1 MRNSPRPLVLVVAI
15 AALLVLAPGCSLF
28 KVQGTGFV
36 KASYNGE
43 TLVDKQVKFDSLQE
57 MPGAMRELGGA
68 MAQTTEL
75 LVEKL
80 VEAPPPGEVRLA
92 DIEPSLAQFE
102 NDPSVNF
109 LNAGRSAERPV
120 SFKYV
125 RIGVP
130 SYDLFFQRS
139 AELYALMYQTKQ
151 TIFNLRTLAAAR
163 AGQSQL
169 PTGPVK
175 SAVDAALSTQLS
187 PAGAQVDYKLRSLA
201 TVATTIARAARSTVT
216 TVQELIAAGQQLITA
231 APSSIMNP
239 KTVLHLD
246 LIVKGLGQSLQ
257 MVGESGRMLFEMIP
271 ELTGF

>member
-15 AALLVLAPGCSLF
+15 ASFLALAPGCSLF
-28 KVQGTGFV
+28 KVKGTGFV

-43 TLVDKQVKFDSLQE
+43 TLVDKQVKFDSLEE

-68 MAQTTEL
+68 VAQTTEL

-92 DIEPSLAQFE
+92 DIDPSLAQFE

-109 LNAGRSAERPV
+109 LNAGRSLEQPM

-130 SYDLFFQRS
+130 SYDQFFQQS

-163 AGQSQL
+163 AGQTQL
-169 PTGPVK
+169 STGPLK
-175 SAVDAALSTQLS
+175 SAVDAALSTGLAPQMMVTD
-187 PAGAQVDYKLRSLA
+187 AKLRNLA
-201 TVATTIARAARSTVT
+201 GTAMTIARAARSTVT
-216 TVQELIAAGQQLITA
+216 TVQELITSGQQLITA

-246 LIVKGLGQSLQ
+246 LIVQGLGQSIQ
-257 MVGESGRMLFEMIP
+257 MIGESGRMLFEMIP
-271 ELTGF
+271 ELAGF

>member
-1 MRNSPRPLVLVVAI
+1 LVI
-15 AALLVLAPGCSLF
+15 STLLVLAPGCSLF

-43 TLVDKQVKFDSLQE
+43 TLVDKQVKFDSLE
-57 MPGAMRELGGA
+57 ELPGAMRELGGA

-92 DIEPSLAQFE
+92 DIDQSLAQFE

-109 LNAGRSAERPV
+109 LNAGKSLEQPV
-120 SFKYV
+120 SFRYV

-130 SYDLFFQRS
+130 SYDQFFQKS

-163 AGQSQL
+163 AGQTQL
-169 PTGPVK
+169 PGGPVK
-175 SAVDAALSTQLS
+175 TAVDAALSTQLS
-187 PAGAQVDYKLRSLA
+187 PAGAQVDYKLRNLA
-201 TVATTIARAARSTVT
+201 TIATTIARAARSTVT
-216 TVQELIAAGQQLITA
+216 TVQELIASGQQLITA

-239 KTVLHLD
+239 KTVIHLD

-271 ELTGF
+271 ELAGF